1 MEVQEKP
8 QFVELLKRTMGAY
21 SKPLPESTMLVVWWD
36 LLKGYP
42 LSAVAAAMATYI
54 DQNGEF
60 EPKPAGI
67 AKLCK
72 LMDGRPG
79 VDEAWAIALT
89 SRNEADTVV
98 WTRETAE
105 AFAACMP
112 VLSTGDEVGARM
124 AFKDA
129 YNRLVSEARLAGKP
143 ASWTVSLGW
152 DKQKREAALE
162 HAQAAG
168 LLPAPAVQALLPA
181 PAKEEVDHNGLAR
194 LKEELKKL
202 IPAGEKMAQRRAAE
216 RQAERDDLA
225 ARKADIQKRI
235 KSYQSETKPSKP
247 APKASNRVR
256 ECHA

>member
-1 MEVQEKP
+1 MEAKEKN

-21 SKPLPESTMLVVWWD
+21 SKSLPESAMLLVWWD

-42 LSAVAAAMATYI
+42 LRAVAAAMAAYI

-79 VDEAWAIALT
+79 ADEAWAIALT
-89 SRNEADTVV
+89 SRNEADTVI

-105 AFAACMP
+105 AFGACQP
-112 VLSTGDEVGARM
+112 VLATGDEVGARM

-129 YNRLVSEARLAGKP
+129 YNRLVAEARLAGKP

-152 DKQKREAALE
+152 DKHKREAALE
-162 HAQAAG
+162 HAQVAG
-168 LLPAPAVQALLPA
+168 LLPAPAVQALLPG
-181 PAKEEVDHNGLAR
+181 PAKEEVDQNGLAR

-202 IPAGEKMAQRRAAE
+202 VPASEKMAQRRAAE
-216 RQAERDDLA
+216 LQAEQEDLA
-225 ARKADIQKRI
+225 ARKASIKKRI
-235 KSYQSETKPSKP
+235 KSYQQEAGTSKP
-247 APKASNRVR
+247 APKANNRSR